1 MLERSAIARHRQ
13 RPRQSTGPSSHARA
27 VVLRSQTRSMSV
39 FHVMAM
45 PVFSL
50 MAPSVIRHYRRWPR
64 EQWLTW
70 RARCP
75 YPHTTAGANL

>member
-1 MLERSAIARHRQ
+1 MCHLQEDDLEAIRHCATSADTPTEHRAI
-13 RPRQSTGPSSHARA
+13 SHARA
-27 VVLRSQTRSMSV
+27 VVLRSQTRSTSV

-50 MAPSVIRHYRRWPR
+50 MAPSVIRHYRRWSR

-70 RARCP
+70 
-75 YPHTTAGANL
+75 